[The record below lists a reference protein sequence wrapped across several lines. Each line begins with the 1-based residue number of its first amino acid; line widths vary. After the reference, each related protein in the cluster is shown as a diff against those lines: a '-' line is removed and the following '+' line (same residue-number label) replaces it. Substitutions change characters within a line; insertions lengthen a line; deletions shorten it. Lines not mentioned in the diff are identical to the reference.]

1 MIPFRTSLVQPPRDA
16 GPVMRN
22 PPARNDPRARANDH
36 NRWVPPYR
44 WSPRAGIGEAF
55 PSLSSASNVDLQ
67 VGYYR
72 IHVSKVS
79 FLFSASSHTRELS
92 YVWSSGERSGSEI

>member
-1 MIPFRTSLVQPPRDA
+1 MTPFRTSLVQPPRDA
-16 GPVMRN
+16 GSCGILPLERIVEPVPMIII
-22 PPARNDPRARANDH
+22 DG
-36 NRWVPPYR
+36 YR
-44 WSPRAGIGEAF
+44 RTGGLSPRAGVGEAF

-92 YVWSSGERSGSEI
+92 YAWSSGERSGSEI